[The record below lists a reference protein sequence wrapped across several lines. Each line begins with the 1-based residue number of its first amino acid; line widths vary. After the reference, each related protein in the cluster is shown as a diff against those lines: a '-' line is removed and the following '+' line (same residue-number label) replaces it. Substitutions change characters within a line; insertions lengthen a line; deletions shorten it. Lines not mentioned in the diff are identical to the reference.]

1 MISIELD
8 RRDAEVLISLVQ
20 QAREKQAN
28 QPTVAPELRTMA
40 LEYYDD
46 LYGRLRKQVN

>member
-1 MISIELD
+1 MIIELD

-20 QAREKQAN
+20 QARELQEKT
-28 QPTVAPELRTMA
+28 PTVAPELKTMA

-46 LYGRLRKQVN
+46 LHERLRKQVN